1 MNSAILQK
9 NWLIIKNIPIRIHI
23 GLLVFILLFAY
34 MTRTILGPII
44 GLYIYFLNLMMEIF
58 KEDEL
63 NESFRYIKGLPIS
76 NVIIVN
82 STYVSYLS
90 LVFIAFILS
99 GFIGLIG
106 ILFGIELEE
115 LYSLP
120 IVGGMLMV
128 IYSSMIPICFRFK
141 VKWAV
146 GAFMLYVLIYAIIVA
161 AILFGFGIFNGN
173 YDVKSLYM
181 IVGSSAIVM
190 FILNYILA
198 IVFVKNYK

>member
-1 MNSAILQK
+1 MSSAILQK
-9 NWLIIKNIPIRIHI
+9 NWIIIKNVPMKMHI
-23 GLLVFILLFAY
+23 GLFAFMFLFAY
-34 MTRTILGPII
+34 ITRTVLGPMI
-44 GLYIYFLNLMMEIF
+44 GLNIYFLNLMIEIF
-58 KEDEL
+58 KEDEQ

-76 NVIIVN
+76 NVKIVN

-90 LVFIAFILS
+90 LVFIGFVLS
-99 GFIGLIG
+99 GVIGFIGM
-106 ILFGIELEE
+106 LFGIELEE
-115 LYSLP
+115 LYGLP
-120 IVGGMLMV
+120 IVGGILMV

-141 VKWAV
+141 VKWAL
-146 GAFMLYVLIYAIIVA
+146 GIFMLYILIYAIIVA

-190 FILNYILA
+190 FILNYILS